1 MRAVVTKMY
10 VECLCWDPIWCV
22 YVVVVVCVCFLY
34 PSDAFSFYPS
44 LNAQISRLYT
54 QIPSIWQYV
63 FFLLLFHLLHAIKF
77 NIIDSMVL
85 IPLETLR
92 SLSLSIFL
100 VQPDHVQ
107 AHTYTHTQSKKTL
120 ILMSLIKSN
129 NIQIYGFIA
138 LEWIIITKIRPT
150 NSHCVYLLVRPIWSR
165 VDWCYDIRYTSTEMV
180 PTKTRIQRDVMK
192 IQLGQIYI
200 IQLLYGYHRISLITI
215 ENRFFP
221 LSARAPQAWQAVC

>member
-1 MRAVVTKMY
+1 MTICIFFIIISFITCHQIQHYRFNGFN
-10 VECLCWDPIWCV
+10 PIRDFAISLFV
-22 YVVVVVCVCFLY
+22 Y
-34 PSDAFSFYPS
+34 FS
-44 LNAQISRLYT
+44 
-54 QIPSIWQYV
+54 
-63 FFLLLFHLLHAIKF
+63 
-77 NIIDSMVL
+77 
-85 IPLETLR
+85 R
-92 SLSLSIFL
+92 STWSCSS
-100 VQPDHVQ
+100 
-107 AHTYTHTQSKKTL
+107 AHIHTHTQSKKTL